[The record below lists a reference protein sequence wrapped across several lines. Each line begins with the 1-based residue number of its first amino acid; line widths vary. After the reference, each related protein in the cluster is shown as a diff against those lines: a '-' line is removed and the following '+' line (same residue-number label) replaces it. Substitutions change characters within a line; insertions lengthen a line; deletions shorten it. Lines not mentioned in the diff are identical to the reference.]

1 MHWLQVNKTIQY
13 KFLHELVANYLENTG
28 EDEPD
33 DDDLFDDQ
41 GQLYKTFVTSV
52 MILQIS

>member
-1 MHWLQVNKTIQY
+1 LQVNKTIQY

-41 GQLYKTFVTSV
+41 GQYYKTFFTSV
-52 MILQIS
+52 MIFQIH